1 MATPFL
7 APTVIVI
14 ALCLI
19 LGKYSKMEGTHVKCM
34 HANPAYS
41 GFKYIFLEEAK
52 KFLKEDDD
60 RVLYNTLVTKIEYD
74 QNGVAIQTNTSDV
87 ILADYAITTFS

>member
-1 MATPFL
+1 
-7 APTVIVI
+7 
-14 ALCLI
+14 
-19 LGKYSKMEGTHVKCM
+19 M
-34 HANPAYS
+34 HTNPAHS
-41 GFKYIFLEEAK
+41 GFKHIFSEEAQ

>member
-1 MATPFL
+1 
-7 APTVIVI
+7 
-14 ALCLI
+14 
-19 LGKYSKMEGTHVKCM
+19 M
-34 HANPAYS
+34 HANPRIYS
-41 GFKYIFLEEAK
+41 GFKHIFLEEAK

-74 QNGVAIQTNTSDV
+74 KNGVAIQTNTSDV